1 MFLVGPLGEQRR
13 DAGVEA
19 ARIQQKGGFFRRVLG
34 MRFWPFSMATAT
46 AATAVALGSG
56 GKLASI
62 PVRPFTEI
70 ASCAPTTIGELCGPN
85 GAVIFAVRRPG

>member
-1 MFLVGPLGEQRR
+1 MANSEEMRESKLQEFNK
-13 DAGVEA
+13 
-19 ARIQQKGGFFRRVLG
+19 KGGFFRRVLG